1 MGEPILTRCMSD
13 YCMFGSYVCIC
24 MPYSNIT
31 LHDSSVMQKSQLP
44 HVLTLILFESTPIG
58 SQCYS
63 QIVCIV
69 CVCVYA

>member
-1 MGEPILTRCMSD
+1 
-13 YCMFGSYVCIC
+13 
-24 MPYSNIT
+24 
-31 LHDSSVMQKSQLP
+31 MQKSQLP

-69 CVCVYA
+69 CVCVYAWWEYCNQSNVAVDLFMAVFGI